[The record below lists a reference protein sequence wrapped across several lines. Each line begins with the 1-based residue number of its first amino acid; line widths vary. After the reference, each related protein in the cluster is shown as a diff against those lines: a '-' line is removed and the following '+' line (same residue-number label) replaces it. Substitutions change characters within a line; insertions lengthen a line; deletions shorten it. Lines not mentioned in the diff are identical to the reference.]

1 MLPSE
6 FRRPLIAVGLG
17 LCALGVAAQPSSA
30 ASAPSYPQL
39 LVQAQSAAPR
49 LAEAQAGVARAEGL
63 ARQAALV
70 PNPSLT
76 VDLENFSG
84 SGPFQGTIQAEATY
98 SLQQTLELGGKR
110 GARVAVG
117 RSEVAAAQARA
128 NRTRVDFA
136 FDLAMAYAEAE
147 AAQRRFKLASD
158 VLSLTEEDARI
169 STALVEAG
177 READLRRIQAQAAVE
192 AARASLAE
200 ARSAQE
206 TALANLTSLSG
217 SQTPIDSI
225 EVSLLDSG
233 GAAATS
239 TEAVATLGVIA
250 ADAEKAAAERQL
262 MLERRKAIPDVDVS
276 VGVRQF
282 NGDDATALVA
292 GLSVPLPLFNRN
304 QGAVAAARADVSAA
318 EARANAALL
327 EAQGAIRSS
336 TARVAASE
344 ARLTAA
350 NQGEGAAQEAYRLAR
365 IGYEAGKLPLVEL
378 VNARRALAEAR
389 AQSIAAAVERAGAR
403 AAQVRLG
410 GYAAPGANNDFK

>member
-6 FRRPLIAVGLG
+6 FRRPLVAATLG
-17 LCALGVAAQPSSA
+17 LSALGVFAQPVSA
-30 ASAPSYPQL
+30 APAPSYPDL
-39 LVQAQSAAPR
+39 LARAQSAAPR

-63 ARQAALV
+63 ARQAAV
-70 PNPSLT
+70 IPNPALT

-84 SGPFQGTIQAEATY
+84 SGPFEGTSQAEATY

-110 GARVAVG
+110 GARVAAG
-117 RSEVAAAQARA
+117 RAEVTAAQARA
-128 NRTRVDFA
+128 GRTRVDFA
-136 FDLAMAYAEAE
+136 FDLAMAYADAE

-158 VLSLTEEDARI
+158 VLGLTEEDARI

-200 ARSAQE
+200 ARAAQE

-217 SQTPIDSI
+217 SSEPIDSI
-225 EVSLLDSG
+225 DVSLLDAGSVVASSSE
-233 GAAATS
+233 AA
-239 TEAVATLGVIA
+239 ATLGVVA
-250 ADAEKAAAERQL
+250 AQAEKAAAERL
-262 MLERRKAIPDVDVS
+262 LVLERRKAIPDVDVS

-304 QGAVAAARADVSAA
+304 QGAVAAARADLSAA

-344 ARLTAA
+344 ARLSAA
-350 NQGEGAAQEAYRLAR
+350 NQGEEAAQEAYRLAR

-389 AQSIAAAVERAGAR
+389 SQSIAAAVERAGAR
-403 AAQVRLG
+403 AAQARLG
-410 GYAAPGANNDFK
+410 GFAAPGVQP